1 MVMETS
7 VAVSPGP
14 EGSGSGN
21 SATTSPW
28 AAALAGLVGGAVAL
42 GVSEWLA
49 GLASGVPSLVGSVGQ
64 TAIDWS
70 PGSLVHLGITLLG
83 HHDKTFV
90 VGVILL
96 VSALAAAELG
106 VAASRSRWPAR
117 AGFAA
122 FGVIGI
128 LAASRDPQAR
138 VVEVILAAA
147 VSVLAGVVTMELLLK
162 LAPRP
167 GDAAPSTR
175 RLPSWQPGWRPSPQY
190 SRRVFLAAAGAG
202 GAFAAIAAAGGR
214 RLATQA
220 AAATRRRV
228 NLPPV
233 ADPVPAPTAA
243 NSVPVPGVTPIVVPN
258 GDFYRIDTR
267 LLGPPSVDVGS
278 WRLHITGKVDHPQVF
293 TWDELAAMPMVEAYV
308 TMQCVSNEVG
318 GDLVGNAAWRGV
330 PLTDLLNQAGV
341 HSDADQIVGRSVD
354 GFTVGFPASAPLDG
368 RVAMVALGMN
378 GELLPLTHGFPA
390 RLIVAGLYGY
400 VSATKWLTDI
410 ELTRFDAYDSYWVQR
425 GWDRLG
431 PIKTESR
438 IDTISPNPPVA
449 GPTVLAGVAWAPTR
463 GISKVEVQVD
473 NHPWGVAR
481 LADPLSDDT
490 WRQWSFPWTATPGSH
505 LIRVRATDGHGQTQ
519 TAVNAE
525 PLPNAATGYHTVSV
539 KVRK

>member
-1 MVMETS
+1 METQV
-7 VAVSPGP
+7 VAVSPVR
-14 EGSGSGN
+14 
-21 SATTSPW
+21 W
-28 AAALAGLVGGAVAL
+28 AAAIAGLVGGGVAL

-49 GLASGVPSLVGSVGQ
+49 GLASGVPSLVGAVGQ

-90 VGVILL
+90 VAVILV

-106 VAASRSRWPAR
+106 MVAARSRWAAR
-117 AGFAA
+117 AGFAG
-122 FGVIGI
+122 FGLIGVV
-128 LAASRDPQAR
+128 AASRDPQAR
-138 VVEVILAAA
+138 VVEVVLTAAL
-147 VSVLAGVVTMELLLK
+147 SVLAGIVSMELLLK

-167 GDAAPSTR
+167 AGAEPSPR
-175 RLPSWQPGWRPSPQY
+175 RIPTWQPGWRPSAEY
-190 SRRVFLAAAGAG
+190 SRRAFFAAAAAG
-202 GAFAAIAAAGGR
+202 GALAAVAAAGGR

-220 AAATRRRV
+220 VAATRRLV

-233 ADPVPAPTAA
+233 AEPVPAPTAA
-243 NSVPVPGVTPIVVPN
+243 NSVSVPGVTPIVVPN

-278 WRLHITGKVDHPQVF
+278 WRLRITGKVDRPQIF

-308 TMQCVSNEVG
+308 TLQCVSNEVG
-318 GDLVGNAAWRGV
+318 GNLVGNAAWRGV
-330 PLTDLLNQAGV
+330 PLSDLLNRAGV
-341 HSDADQIVGRSVD
+341 HPDADQIVGRSVD
-354 GFTVGFPASAPLDG
+354 GFTVGFPASAPSDG

-378 GELLPLTHGFPA
+378 GELLPATHGFPA

-400 VSATKWLTDI
+400 VSATKWLTEI

-438 IDTISPNPPVA
+438 IDTIAPNPPVA

-463 GISKVEVQVD
+463 GIRKVEVQID
-473 NHPWGVAR
+473 DTPWGVAR
-481 LADPLSDDT
+481 LAEPLSDDT
-490 WRQWSFPWTATPGSH
+490 WRQWSFPWTARAGH
-505 LIRVRATDGHGQTQ
+505 HVIRVRATDGHGQTQ

-525 PLPNAATGYHTVSV
+525 PLPNAATGYHTVTV
-539 KVRK
+539 NVRK